1 MTAAMRRLAL
11 RPLWLAAFVVAIV
24 LVGEALIRARVD
36 WGYLIGSLVLLGA
49 LRQRTAPHQLA
60 PAFSYGL
67 PQMPDGPLRP
77 PLVSAR
83 FHQNARATIV
93 VVFVALVL
101 VSAPGWAVVVA
112 GVAAWLEWA
121 ASQEHVWRRSRHV
134 RRLSAAVEAYG
145 PTIGIG
151 YAGRG
156 GGPWQ
161 LAMWEPY
168 LLRSGLRCVVF
179 SRNAS
184 HTDMI
189 LAGAN
194 LQSPFIQLGEK
205 MRADLKKLLPSTLT
219 TLYYVQNA
227 KSNAAYLAHKNLTHV
242 WLNHGDSDK
251 PANFNPRH
259 ANYDKIVVGGQAAI
273 DRYQAHGIEIPR
285 ENIEIVGRPQTA
297 DIRTVDQDI
306 ATVEKPVVLYAP
318 TWQGVNE
325 SVDFSSLD
333 LGLRIVQK
341 LIDRDITVIFRPHP
355 LSRRWKHRREVVD
368 TIDALLITDTAHQ
381 HVGGDMAAED
391 WSVADCANRADA
403 LISDVCSVVSDFLQS
418 TKPYAMVNMRDSAE
432 DFRTKFGMAKTA
444 YVIDKELADLD
455 RVLDQMLGPDPL
467 AAARRQRKSYVLG
480 DFEGAESPEV
490 FAEFVRRTA
499 GVTSVATTTKC
510 IRNIRC

>member
-1 MTAAMRRLAL
+1 MNAAMRRLAS
-11 RPLWLAAFVVAIV
+11 RPLWLAALVVAIV
-24 LVGEALIRARVD
+24 LVGDALIRGRVD
-36 WGYLIGSLVLLGA
+36 WGYLIGGFVLLAA
-49 LRQRTAPHQLA
+49 LRQRAAPQQPA

-67 PQMPDGPLRP
+67 PQMPDGPLRR
-77 PLVSAR
+77 PLVSEWL
-83 FHQNARATIV
+83 HQYARAGIV
-93 VVFVALVL
+93 VVFVVLVL
-101 VSAPGWAVVVA
+101 VSAPGWAAIVA
-112 GVAAWLEWA
+112 GLAAWLEWA
-121 ASQEHVWRRSRHV
+121 ASHEHVWRRSRHV
-134 RRLSAAVEAYG
+134 RRLTAALEAYG
-145 PTIGIG
+145 PKIAIG

-184 HTDMI
+184 HTEMI
-189 LAGAN
+189 RAGAN

-205 MRADLKKLLPSTLT
+205 MRADLKVLLPSTLT

-227 KSNAAYLAHKNLTHV
+227 KSNVAYLAHKNLTHV

-259 ANYDKIVVGGQAAI
+259 AKYDKVVVGGQAAI
-273 DRYQAHGIEIPR
+273 DRYRAHGIEIPR

-297 DIRTVDQDI
+297 DIRTVDQPI

-341 LIDRDITVIFRPHP
+341 LIDRDITIIFRPHP

-368 TIDALLITDTAHQ
+368 AIDAVLIADTAHR

-391 WSVADCANRADA
+391 WTVADCVNRADA
-403 LISDVCSVVSDFLQS
+403 LISDVSSVVSDFLQS

-432 DFRTKFGMAKTA
+432 NFRTKFGLAQTA
-444 YVIDKELADLD
+444 YVIDKELVDLD
-455 RVLDQMLGPDPL
+455 DVLDQMLGPDPL

-480 DFEGAESPEV
+480 DFEGAESPEA

-499 GVTSVATTTKC
+499 GVSSVTGTTKC
-510 IRNIRC
+510 IRDVRC